1 MTRIFSIFLILTSVF
16 SNIGF
21 SQNRFEIINNKTDIL
36 VSKFLIKENIPG
48 ASITISIN
56 DTVIFSKGY
65 GYSDIEKKAIVKA
78 NKTKF
83 KIASIA
89 KTITASSVL
98 KLEELGKID
107 ITKSV
112 YFYLDSL
119 DKKKFDFNILQV
131 GGHLAG
137 LKRHPSTEQYVCEN
151 PYKNKDFYK
160 IFKTDSLIAKPS
172 TKFLYSNYGYKIL
185 GLIIEKI
192 ESDSIENIH
201 KKYIIDKLK
210 LKNTMPDKGVYDED
224 TSTFYSTSNGKVI
237 VTPCMDCSFMYAE
250 GCYLSTSEDLNILG
264 NAYLFPNR
272 ILKKESL
279 IKLIKSQK
287 LSTGKKTGYGFGF
300 FSDNDLFGNYFYGHN
315 GNLPGGRSLLRIYP
329 NSKLVISILMNK
341 SDEDIDSITTKIA
354 NNYIKELK

>member
-1 MTRIFSIFLILTSVF
+1 MT
-16 SNIGF
+16 
-21 SQNRFEIINNKTDIL
+21 
-36 VSKFLIKENIPG
+36 
-48 ASITISIN
+48 AC
-56 DTVIFSKGY
+56 
-65 GYSDIEKKAIVKA
+65 AI
-78 NKTKF
+78 
-83 KIASIA
+83 
-89 KTITASSVL
+89 L

-119 DKKKFDFNILQV
+119 NRKKNDFNILQV

-137 LKRHPSTEQYVCEN
+137 LKRNPGTEQYACEN
-151 PYKNKDFYK
+151 PYKKKDFYK

-172 TKFLYSNYGYKIL
+172 TEFLYSNYGYKVL
-185 GLIIEKI
+185 CLIIEKI

-210 LKNTMPDKGVYDED
+210 LKNTIPDKGVYDED
-224 TSTFYSTSNGKVI
+224 TSTFYSTSNGMLI
-237 VTPCMDCSFMYAE
+237 VTPCMDCSFKYGEA
-250 GCYLSTSEDLNILG
+250 CYLSTSEDLNILG

-279 IKLIKSQK
+279 ITLIKSQK

-300 FSDNDLFGNYFYGHN
+300 VSNKDLSGNYFYGHN

-341 SDEDIDSITTKIA
+341 SDEDIDSIASKIA
-354 NNYIKELK
+354 NNYIKEIK